1 VHRTVIALDAPFKI
15 VDTKLCEMNSE
26 LIGIIPAAGRGTRMA
41 GLTSEL
47 PKALIEIEGRTLIE
61 QAIES
66 LKAVGVSKIVVVT
79 GYRGEMM
86 RDFVSARDFGVKI
99 DFAFQERQLGL
110 AHAIACAADQI
121 TTDFVILCPDNIY
134 SDAGDL
140 QEAKRCFLSHRPLFL
155 MVATVNPTHQ
165 RDRAKYFS
173 SALRKIAPHVYQY
186 QRIQEPPHGLA
197 MTSTGCTFFAR
208 EGLRLL
214 PSFDSL
220 THELKFEEYIS
231 RLAEAGDP
239 LIYLLRGMRYDL
251 SEPADVSSHTAL
263 QQQLK
268 ATTGQGVSAILMNAA
283 GRILLQHRDDNP
295 NIRYPG
301 HWALFGGS
309 IEDGE
314 WPYTAARREILEETG
329 YNVENLGLFRE
340 FVQNNKRE
348 FAFVGEINA
357 SLGELSLNEG
367 QGMDFVSPQ
376 ELRKLLIRPD
386 DKQTLKAYFGEWDD

>member
-1 VHRTVIALDAPFKI
+1 MD
-15 VDTKLCEMNSE
+15 SE

-47 PKALIEIEGRTLIE
+47 PKALIEVKGRTLIE

-66 LKAVGVSKIVVVT
+66 LKSVGVSKIVVVT

-121 TTDFVILCPDNIY
+121 TTDFVVLCPDNIY

-173 SALRKIAPHVYQY
+173 SALQKIAPHVYQY